1 MRGLDLDA
9 TLVGGLG
16 AVAVVVVVAMLAR
29 LANTPQ
35 ETGTTETEGA
45 LSEGAVPAP
54 DALDE
59 SGFEEDD
66 DGADDE
72 TGGSVIAITSD
83 NYAVVPTRH
92 AVYLMPPDESG
103 EAWKP
108 GAAHRRGERA
118 LAMRWHAGDL
128 TGARVVRGAADEG
141 PWRFEA
147 LGRDGEYIAFV
158 FETREGADAAL
169 ALFQSRH
176 VVKLGQDE
184 TGADAPPSPEQFEE
198 ARRVFLETEAEL
210 ANEEPLEDDER
221 KDPLG

>member
-1 MRGLDLDA
+1 MDA

-35 ETGTTETEGA
+35 ETGSTA
-45 LSEGAVPAP
+45 VDDLLSEGAVPAP
-54 DALDE
+54 DESDE
-59 SGFEEDD
+59 SGFEDDD
-66 DGADDE
+66 DGADAE
-72 TGGSVIAITSD
+72 GGDSVIAITSD

-128 TGARVVRGAADEG
+128 TGARVVHGAADEG
-141 PWRFEA
+141 PWRFEG
-147 LGRDGEYIAFV
+147 LGRDGEYMAFV

-169 ALFQSRH
+169 EVFRSVG
-176 VVKLGQDE
+176 VVRLGRDE
-184 TGADAPPSPEQFEE
+184 DDVEMPPSGEQFEE

-210 ANEEPLEDDER
+210 ASEPHEDDER
-221 KDPLG
+221 RDPLG